1 MRLFNAVIALLLVL
15 ALGGCAKPLPP
26 ERAAYVGQWRGPS
39 MELLITQDGRVLYR
53 RVEGSTN
60 TKIDAPLKEFVGNDF
75 VVGVGPM
82 STKFVVSVAPH
93 QDGADWKMTV
103 DGVELTK

>member
-1 MRLFNAVIALLLVL
+1 MHLFKAVCALLLVF

-39 MELLITQDGRVLYR
+39 MELLITQEGRVLYK
-53 RVEGSTN
+53 RVQGSAK
-60 TKIDAPLKEFVGNDF
+60 TKIDAPLKEFVGHDF

-82 STKFVVSVAPH
+82 STKFVVSVPPH
-93 QDGADWKMTV
+93 QDDTNWKMTV
-103 DGVELTK
+103 DGVELTR